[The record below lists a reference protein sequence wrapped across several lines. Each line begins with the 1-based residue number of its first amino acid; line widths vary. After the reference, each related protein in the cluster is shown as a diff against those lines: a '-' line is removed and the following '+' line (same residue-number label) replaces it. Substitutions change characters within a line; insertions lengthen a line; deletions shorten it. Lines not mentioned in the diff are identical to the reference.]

1 MERLGATCTQRP
13 CSTSGRIALAP
24 PPPFQRPSLATAR
37 ARKVLK
43 RELTAVRAAADG
55 ASMLPK

>member
-1 MERLGATCTQRP
+1 MERLSTSRAAA
-13 CSTSGRIALAP
+13 CSTSGRIPLAP
-24 PPPFQRPSLATAR
+24 STFQRPSLATIR

-55 ASMLPK
+55 ASVLPK

>member
-1 MERLGATCTQRP
+1 MERVNASSMQRAA

-24 PPPFQRPSLATAR
+24 PPVQRPSLATTR
-37 ARKVLK
+37 ARRVLK

-55 ASMLPK
+55 ATAFPK